1 MEANLEHGS
10 HKKHRDGVLG
20 AAANSNDLGDIFDI
34 IDTDGD
40 GAISADDL
48 AKVHKLNCE
57 NMVLAFVIG

>member
-1 MEANLEHGS
+1 MEYG
-10 HKKHRDGVLG
+10 KKNHRDGVLG

-57 NMVLAFVIG
+57 NFGQKMVLAFVIG